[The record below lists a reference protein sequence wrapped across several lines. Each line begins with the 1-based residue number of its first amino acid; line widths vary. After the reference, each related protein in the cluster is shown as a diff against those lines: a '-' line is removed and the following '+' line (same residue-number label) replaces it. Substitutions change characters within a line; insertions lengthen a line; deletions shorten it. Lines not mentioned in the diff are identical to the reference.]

1 MKTPKPR
8 NRHPMPNPKII
19 FFDIDDTIYRK
30 YTDTLRPSV
39 GQALSALKA
48 RGILTA
54 IATGRAP
61 VAIPAKV
68 NALIKTAGIDMLVTI
83 NGQYIEYQGKPLQHY
98 PIAPAD
104 AEAVCALLA
113 RHNITYAFVNHA
125 EIAVSQE
132 STWVTEALSK
142 IVARY
147 TVDPHYHRSRPVYQ
161 LLAFYP
167 PENDPAINA
176 ALNPLGFK
184 TVRWHQNA
192 VDILRQEGSKARGIA
207 DAVARLGIDMQNV
220 MAFGDSFNDI
230 EMMQAVG
237 FSVAMGNGEPAVQ
250 ALADYVCPGV
260 DEDGVLR
267 GLQHLGII

>member
-1 MKTPKPR
+1 MR
-8 NRHPMPNPKII
+8 NPKII

-39 GQALSALKA
+39 GQAMAALKA

-68 NALIKTAGIDMLVTI
+68 NALIESVGIDMLVTI
-83 NGQYIEYQGKPLQHY
+83 NGQYIEYQGQRLQHY
-98 PIAPAD
+98 PIPTAD
-104 AEAVCALLA
+104 AEAACALFA
-113 RHNITYAFVNHA
+113 RRNIAYAFVNPA

-132 STWVTEALSK
+132 SAWLKEALSK

-147 TVDPHYHRSRPVYQ
+147 TVDPHYHRRQPVYQ

-167 PENDPAINA
+167 PEDDDAIDTA
-176 ALNPLGFK
+176 VNPFGFK
-184 TVRWHQNA
+184 TIRWHPNA
-192 VDILRQEGSKARGIA
+192 VDILQQQGSKARGIA
-207 DAVARLGIDMQNV
+207 KAAARLGIGMQDV

-250 ALADYVCPGV
+250 ALADYVCPSV

-267 GLQHLGII
+267 GLQHLGVI